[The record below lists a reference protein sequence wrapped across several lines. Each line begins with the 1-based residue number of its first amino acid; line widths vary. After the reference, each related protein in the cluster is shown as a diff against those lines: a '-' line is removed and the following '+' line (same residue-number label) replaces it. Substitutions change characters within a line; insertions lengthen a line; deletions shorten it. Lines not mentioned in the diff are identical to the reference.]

1 MRRIACGRAAR
12 AAAGVALLAGCGSD
26 PAGPPAGAGS
36 PPPMVG
42 SVDCGAFLVSG
53 DPRSTSGAT
62 WTYRSTDDGVEYRLE
77 GLLLVPAGDGP
88 FGAVVVSHGKGGL
101 PVHYSASV
109 GRTLVSWGLV
119 VIATRYTHAADND
132 GHNATLLP
140 AGADGASEANVLRA
154 RKTRGLLACVGA
166 ADTGRVAAHGHSM
179 GAFVTAQWAGT
190 HAGDLRAA
198 SHTAG
203 GTSTGPNATQP
214 AAAARIVTPYQ
225 IHHGDADA
233 VVPLA
238 ADQALA
244 AVLAANAVPHEL
256 HVYAGFSH
264 ERMASDAGMLA
275 RVREWYRTYGVLP

>member
-1 MRRIACGRAAR
+1 MRRPARGVAC
-12 AAAGVALLAGCGSD
+12 AAACVALLTACASEPGEPNRS
-26 PAGPPAGAGS
+26 GS
-36 PPPMVG
+36 PAPAPG

-53 DPRSTSGAT
+53 DPRSTAGAS

-77 GLLLVPAGDGP
+77 GLLLVPAGNGP
-88 FGAVVVSHGKGGL
+88 FAAVVVSHGKGGT
-101 PVHYSASV
+101 PSAYSANV
-109 GRTLVSWGLV
+109 GRTFVGWGLA

-132 GHNATLLP
+132 GRNALLLP
-140 AGADGASEANVLRA
+140 AGPDGASEANVLRA
-154 RKTRGLLACVGA
+154 RKTRGLLACVSE
-166 ADTGRVAAHGHSM
+166 ADAGRVAGHGHSM

-190 HAGDLRAA
+190 HPGELRVA

-203 GTSTGPNATQP
+203 GTTNGPNATQP

-225 IHHGDADA
+225 IHHGDADS

-244 AVLAANAVPHEL
+244 AALAANAVPHEL

-264 ERMASDAGMLA
+264 ERMASDAGMLG
-275 RVREWYRTYGVLP
+275 RVREWYRAYGLLP